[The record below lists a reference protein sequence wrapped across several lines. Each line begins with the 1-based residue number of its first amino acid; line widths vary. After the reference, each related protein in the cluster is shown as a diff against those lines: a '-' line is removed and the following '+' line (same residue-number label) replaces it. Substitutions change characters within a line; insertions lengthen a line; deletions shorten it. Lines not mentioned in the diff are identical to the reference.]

1 MSRIQQHLP
10 MLLALAHDRSESA
23 RMQLADKLSELFL
36 GDDIQLTPHEEK
48 LANELIDQ
56 LLRNDNVTVR
66 HELVSKFADAFRL
79 PRAVAKSLASDSI
92 DIARNVLMHNE
103 ELTDEDLIT
112 VIETQSQDHATAI
125 AARRS
130 VNEVVADALV
140 TTGDLRVMQ
149 IVAENLGAQLSPKA
163 LNILITASHLA
174 ESLQRPI
181 VERPELTQEMASSL
195 YWWVTQ
201 DVRRIVTQRF
211 TISAGRLNTALAEAI
226 EKKLEEHALDKHDDQ
241 AMVHVAEWL
250 EDRKAV
256 GPQVLPQILRLG
268 HFRLFNIVMSRLS
281 ALGLPL
287 VETIINAAGG
297 RQLAALCRAI
307 DIDKGNFISIFL
319 LARGA
324 RPDEHVVH
332 PRELSHAIAA
342 FDRLSISVARDMLHS
357 WKINPEYL
365 TQNDNNFATVEA

>member
-1 MSRIQQHLP
+1 
-10 MLLALAHDRSESA
+10 
-23 RMQLADKLSELFL
+23 
-36 GDDIQLTPHEEK
+36 
-48 LANELIDQ
+48 
-56 LLRNDNVTVR
+56 
-66 HELVSKFADAFRL
+66 
-79 PRAVAKSLASDSI
+79 
-92 DIARNVLMHNE
+92 IARNVLMHNE